1 MTPSVDT
8 PYGGVV
14 FAASG
19 TSYNWTVPANIY
31 FISVVAVGAGGGLI
45 STTAGSGGAAGGSLV
60 YGNNIAVTPGEV
72 LTITAGVAVQNGA
85 GSSSLV
91 VQGGVTI
98 LSAGGGGR
106 SNAFGVSA
114 PTWGGTK
121 ATDGGNGGAGG
132 GGGAYYSGL
141 GGTLLTTSGGSGGA
155 GGYGGNGGNGTS
167 VGSTTITVGA
177 SGTAGGGAG
186 GAGQTGGGPNSG
198 GGVGIY
204 GQGSNGVYPGGAG
217 SGGSGVTYGGGRGNP
232 SGEAGDGVV
241 RIIWGIGRAFPSTN
255 VSMPETPTP
264 TPTPTQTR
272 TPTTTRTPTLT
283 VTSTYSQSR
292 FYIGAGGGGA
302 GSNGIDASYSAAGNG
317 GAGILNTITGTPA
330 YYAGGGGGGAWPSKS
345 GGLGGIG
352 GGGAGN
358 VLGVGGAGTSG
369 TANTGGGGGASSS
382 TGGITAGA
390 AGNGGSGIV
399 VIKYRASSELLNNDP
414 YFNKNISLIHANGD
428 IRGNGNILDS
438 SNNYTLSVNNTSSYG
453 LIQGSESPYRTVLW
467 AQKFRSGSIGEEFV
481 YNATRYP
488 AVRAIT
494 NGYHDWTMEFWCYAA
509 TASNQG
515 PIKTLDFSFYPVSTI
530 INRKTYLTISNGAS
544 NVFLTNGTIE
554 SPVNTWNHYAITHNS
569 HSVAAQSFVNI
580 YVNGRFD
587 SSASRANVYRSGSV
601 WDASDYLAIGSE
613 TFKKWEGYI
622 SNFRLVTGSILY
634 TASFTPPQKTLQR
647 IQNTAFLIAA
657 GEDFRD
663 SLKTGSLTL
672 GGGGST
678 NFAFSLDN
686 TATKLK
692 TNFYGNPLDAPT
704 ASYSPVIH
712 GSSIYSEKSNAYV
725 STNNPFLVVDSG
737 SAFTIDFWF
746 NSNSFLDSVFVSGSS
761 TSSLYM
767 AYRNVDN
774 VSSPNYY
781 YLAGTGSRADIY
793 LDYRLGSSSGSVPLK
808 VGLFSIKPNAWHHI
822 ALSRSTS
829 SLCTVYM
836 DGSSLATFTNS
847 EQLTGQSTI
856 GPFDGY
862 MSDFRITSGAY
873 IPSVPTSPLTA
884 SSDTQLLVTGN
895 NSKVYDYVGMNS
907 LITRNI
913 DVSTV
918 VKKVGFGSLFFNGS
932 SSYAYSKDWPSHI
945 TASKNQGSVF
955 TIESWVYPVSISK
968 YTPIYST
975 GDSGNSGFIFGIETN
990 GKLKIT
996 NKNTSSSYAST
1007 SSISVATG
1015 SWTHIA
1021 ASTSATSSNLTLFIN
1036 GTPVGKISTASIFPT
1051 SPSISGSFASF
1062 GLQGYVGQN
1071 SNMIWKAGSNGFTT
1085 GSGWTGVTYGGGFF
1099 VAVASSGTYRVMNS
1113 TDGIAWTLL
1122 PIIASEQWQSVTYG
1136 NGLFVA
1142 VASSG
1147 TNAVMTSSGSVDW
1160 TYRTAFT
1167 GSWNSVAYGSGKFV
1181 AVGNNSKTISSTDGI
1196 TWISSSAYNNN
1207 WREITYGDGK
1217 FVAVGTGSG
1226 LFMTS
1231 PDGQNWTT
1239 SSARSGNFWTSVAYG
1254 NGLFVAVSADGTNQI
1269 ATSPDGIDWTF
1280 RASPVYVVFTG
1291 ITYGGGLFVAV
1302 GYSEYPV
1309 GYALNSTNKTVIVSK
1324 DGIVWN
1330 AMVTPADTTFQ
1341 NVTYGNGIFAAVA
1354 NGARVAS
1361 NTRTMYAI
1369 GDTDSYSYFH
1379 GYMDEFRYTNDFC
1392 RYIGPFTPYKRQ
1404 FQNRL

>member
-1 MTPSVDT
+1 M
-8 PYGGVV
+8 
-14 FAASG
+14 
-19 TSYNWTVPANIY
+19 
-31 FISVVAVGAGGGLI
+31 
-45 STTAGSGGAAGGSLV
+45 
-60 YGNNIAVTPGEV
+60 
-72 LTITAGVAVQNGA
+72 
-85 GSSSLV
+85 
-91 VQGGVTI
+91 
-98 LSAGGGGR
+98 
-106 SNAFGVSA
+106 
-114 PTWGGTK
+114 
-121 ATDGGNGGAGG
+121 
-132 GGGAYYSGL
+132 
-141 GGTLLTTSGGSGGA
+141 
-155 GGYGGNGGNGTS
+155 
-167 VGSTTITVGA
+167 
-177 SGTAGGGAG
+177 
-186 GAGQTGGGPNSG
+186 
-198 GGVGIY
+198 
-204 GQGSNGVYPGGAG
+204 
-217 SGGSGVTYGGGRGNP
+217 
-232 SGEAGDGVV
+232 
-241 RIIWGIGRAFPSTN
+241 
-255 VSMPETPTP
+255 
-264 TPTPTQTR
+264 
-272 TPTTTRTPTLT
+272 
-283 VTSTYSQSR
+283 
-292 FYIGAGGGGA
+292 
-302 GSNGIDASYSAAGNG
+302 
-317 GAGILNTITGTPA
+317 
-330 YYAGGGGGGAWPSKS
+330 
-345 GGLGGIG
+345 GGIG

-358 VLGVGGAGTSG
+358 VLGLGGAGTSG

-399 VIKYRASSELLNNDP
+399 VIKYRASSELLGNDP

-428 IRGNGNILDS
+428 IQGDGNILDS
-438 SNNYTLSVNNTSSYG
+438 SNNYILSVNNTSSYD

-515 PIKTLDFSFYPVSTI
+515 PIKTLDFSFYPVSTLL
-530 INRKTYLTISNGAS
+530 NRRSYLTISNGAA
-544 NVFLTNGTIE
+544 NVFLTNGAIE

-569 HSVAAQSFVNI
+569 HSVAAQSFVNV

-587 SSASRANVYRSGSV
+587 SSASRANVYRSGSI

-634 TASFTPPQKTLQR
+634 TASFTPPQRTLQR
-647 IQNTAFLIAA
+647 IPKTAFLIAA

-672 GGGGST
+672 GGGSTT
-678 NFAFSLDN
+678 NFGFSLDN

-692 TNFYGNPLDAPT
+692 TDFYGNPLDTPT

-712 GSSIYSEKSNAYV
+712 GSSIYSEKSNAYI

-737 SAFTIDFWF
+737 SAFTIEFWF
-746 NSNSFLDSVFVSGSS
+746 NSNSFLDSIFVSGSS
-761 TSSLYM
+761 ISSLYM
-767 AYRNVDN
+767 AYRNVDKLF
-774 VSSPNYY
+774 VPSYE
-781 YLAGTGSRADIY
+781 YLAGTGSRGDIY
-793 LDYRLGSSSGSVPLK
+793 LDYRLGSSSGSVALR
-808 VGLFSIKPNAWHHI
+808 VGLFSIQPNAWHHI

-862 MSDFRITSGAY
+862 MSDFRITSGEY

-884 SSDTQLLVTGN
+884 SSNTQLLVTGN

-913 DVSTV
+913 DVSTT

-932 SSYAYSKDWPSHI
+932 SSYAYSKDWPSYI

-955 TIESWVYPVSISK
+955 TVESWVYPVSISK

-975 GDSGNSGFIFGIETN
+975 GDSGNSGFIFGIETD

-996 NKNTSSSYAST
+996 NKNASSSYTST
-1007 SSISVATG
+1007 SSISVVTG
-1015 SWTHIA
+1015 SWTHVA
-1021 ASTSATSSNLTLFIN
+1021 ASTSATSSNMTLFIN

-1051 SPSISGSFASF
+1051 VPAISGSQASF

-1071 SNMIWKAGSNGFTT
+1071 SNMIWRLGSNTFTT
-1085 GSGWTGVTYGGGFF
+1085 GSTWTSVTYGGGFF
-1099 VAVASSGTYRVMNS
+1099 VAVANSISSVGATRIMNS
-1113 TDGIAWTLL
+1113 TDGIAWTSVPVLTFEL
-1122 PIIASEQWQSVTYG
+1122 WSSVTYG

-1142 VASSG
+1142 VAYSG

-1160 TYRTAFT
+1160 TYRTAIT
-1167 GSWNSVAYGSGKFV
+1167 GSWNSVAYGGGKFV
-1181 AVGNNSKTISSTDGI
+1181 AVGDNSKTISSTDGI
-1196 TWISSSAYNNN
+1196 TWISSSAYVNS
-1207 WREITYGDGK
+1207 WREVTYGDGK
-1217 FVAVGTGSG
+1217 FVAVGSGSS
-1226 LFMTS
+1226 FSMTS

-1239 SSARSGNFWTSVAYG
+1239 SSIRNSNTWTSVAYG
-1254 NGLFVAVSADGTNQI
+1254 NGLFVAVSANGTNQI
-1269 ATSPDGIDWTF
+1269 ATSPDGITWTF
-1280 RASPVYVVFTG
+1280 RSSPVYAVFTG

-1302 GYSEYPV
+1302 GYSESPV
-1309 GYALNSTNKTVIVSK
+1309 VNAVNSTNKIVIVSK
-1324 DGIVWN
+1324 DGIVWT
-1330 AMVTPADTTFQ
+1330 AMVTPADNILQ
-1341 NVTYGNGIFAAVA
+1341 GVTYGNGIFAVVA
-1354 NGARVAS
+1354 SGARVAS
-1361 NTRTMYAI
+1361 DARTMYAI
-1369 GDTDSYSYFH
+1369 GGTSSYSYFH

-1392 RYIGPFTPYKRQ
+1392 RYIGSFTPYKRK